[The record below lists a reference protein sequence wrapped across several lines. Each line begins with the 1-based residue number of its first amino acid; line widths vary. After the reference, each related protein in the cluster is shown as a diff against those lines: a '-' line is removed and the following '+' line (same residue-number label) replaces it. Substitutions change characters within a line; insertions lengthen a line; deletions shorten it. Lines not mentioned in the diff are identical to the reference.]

1 MNAYIDMIKNA
12 FDVRGRVGRHN
23 YWLGILVHL
32 VILWVLVWF
41 YKKVPVLAFLPA
53 IYAAAMAIPYITATL
68 RRLNDTGKSRLWA
81 LMFLVPVFG
90 WIVLFVFT
98 IQETPVSVQSRD
110 VRS

>member
-1 MNAYIDMIKNA
+1 MNAYIDMVRRT
-12 FDVRGRVGRHN
+12 FDVKGRVDRHN
-23 YWLGILVHL
+23 YWLGILVNL

-41 YKKVPVLAFLPA
+41 YKQAGAPAFLPA
-53 IYAAAMAIPYITATL
+53 VYAAVMAVPYVTATL

-98 IQETPVSVQSRD
+98 IQEGSEKSRA
-110 VRS
+110 